1 MNSQSSFSSTG
12 SSAADASGALHTL
25 LSPDGYYTYLG
36 IAKPPSNTSSSTLL
50 KEKSAPGD
58 HTIDKTL
65 IQKNYRK
72 LSLRLHPDRPSGDEE
87 AFRVLERAKH
97 VLTSDKLRKQ
107 YDLLGL
113 DLEDDDHSD
122 ESHQEDEDGNT
133 AEEKKSA
140 SENSDGVLGHM
151 ASATV
156 AAFLQ
161 LAVRTGMMAIASV
174 YITQWKYTTIPVIL
188 FLLYTSLQ
196 IHRANKQLQ
205 NAGSP
210 SPVAKFDIWS
220 PILLSIGVFIMYF
233 ARSTAYSDTQ
243 GEWSKLFWTGEVL
256 VMTMF
261 CLNTLASNEASF
273 LRPSLV
279 LGIVCYIF
287 FGLIGLY
294 IRGKGWRYLTFLAVE
309 LGCALVAVLVFPI
322 MEMIMETLVDEKMK
336 KVGERV
342 RLYSKVMEENYQNQL
357 KQMEKKLKGG
367 ASGVGRSAASAGKK
381 DDELD

>member
-1 MNSQSSFSSTG
+1 
-12 SSAADASGALHTL
+12 
-25 LSPDGYYTYLG
+25 
-36 IAKPPSNTSSSTLL
+36 
-50 KEKSAPGD
+50 
-58 HTIDKTL
+58 
-65 IQKNYRK
+65 
-72 LSLRLHPDRPSGDEE
+72 
-87 AFRVLERAKH
+87 
-97 VLTSDKLRKQ
+97 
-107 YDLLGL
+107 
-113 DLEDDDHSD
+113 
-122 ESHQEDEDGNT
+122 
-133 AEEKKSA
+133 
-140 SENSDGVLGHM
+140 
-151 ASATV
+151 
-156 AAFLQ
+156 
-161 LAVRTGMMAIASV
+161 
-174 YITQWKYTTIPVIL
+174 
-188 FLLYTSLQ
+188 
-196 IHRANKQLQ
+196 
-205 NAGSP
+205 
-210 SPVAKFDIWS
+210 
-220 PILLSIGVFIMYF
+220 MYF

-279 LGIVCYIF
+279 LGIACYIF

-294 IRGKGWRYLTFLAVE
+294 IRGKGWRYLTFLAIE

>member
-1 MNSQSSFSSTG
+1 M
-12 SSAADASGALHTL
+12 HE
-25 LSPDGYYTYLG
+25 
-36 IAKPPSNTSSSTLL
+36 KKSSSKDLI
-50 KEKSAPGD
+50 
-58 HTIDKTL
+58 IDKTV

-97 VLTSDKLRKQ
+97 VLMTDKLRKQ

-133 AEEKKSA
+133 AGGKKT
-140 SENSDGVLGHM
+140 ENDGNSDSGVMGHM

-161 LAVRTGMMAIASV
+161 LAIRTAMMAVTSV
-174 YITQWKYTTIPVIL
+174 YITKWKYTTIPVIL
-188 FLLYTSLQ
+188 FLLYTAKQ
-196 IHRANKQLQ
+196 IHRAGKNVENSGAQ
-205 NAGSP
+205 
-210 SPVAKFDIWS
+210 SPVSTYDVTS
-220 PILLSIGVFIMYF
+220 PILIAVGVFTMCF
-233 ARSTAYSDTQ
+233 AKSTTYSDTQ
-243 GEWSKLFWTGEVL
+243 GEWNKLFWMGEVL

-261 CLNTLASNEASF
+261 CLNTVASKEATT
-273 LRPSLV
+273 LRPT
-279 LGIVCYIF
+279 LGLGLAFYIF
-287 FGLIGLY
+287 FGLVALY
-294 IRGKGWRYLTFLAVE
+294 IRGKGWRYISFLAIE

-322 MEMIMETLVDEKMK
+322 MEMIMETLVDEKMR

-342 RLYSKVMEENYQNQL
+342 RLYSKVMEDNYKNQL
-357 KQMEKKLKGG
+357 DEMEKKLAKGRRAAG
-367 ASGVGRSAASAGKK
+367 AVGSTASTGGK

>member
-1 MNSQSSFSSTG
+1 MNSQSSFSSIG
-12 SSAADASGALHTL
+12 SSAADASGALHIL

-36 IAKPPSNTSSSTLL
+36 ITKPPSNTSSSTL
-50 KEKSAPGD
+50 EKSSPED
-58 HTIDKTL
+58 KKIYKTL

-72 LSLRLHPDRPSGDEE
+72 LSLRLHPDRPSGNEE

-133 AEEKKSA
+133 AGEKKSA
-140 SENSDGVLGHM
+140 NENPDGVLGHM

-161 LAVRTGMMAIASV
+161 MAVRTGMMAIASV

-188 FLLYTSLQ
+188 FLLYTALQ
-196 IHRANKQLQ
+196 IHRAGKSIQS
-205 NAGSP
+205 AGSP
-210 SPVAKFDIWS
+210 SPVAKFDILS
-220 PILLSIGVFIMYF
+220 PILLSVGVFIMYF
-233 ARSTAYSDTQ
+233 AKSTTYSETP

-261 CLNTLASNEASF
+261 CLNTVASKEISSF
-273 LRPSLV
+273 RPTLV
-279 LGIVCYIF
+279 LGIACYIF

-294 IRGKGWRYLTFLAVE
+294 IRGKGWRYLTFLAIE

-357 KQMEKKLKGG
+357 EQMEKKLSKGG
-367 ASGVGRSAASAGKK
+367 AVSGVGGSADGARMKH
-381 DDELD
+381 DELD

>member
-1 MNSQSSFSSTG
+1 
-12 SSAADASGALHTL
+12 
-25 LSPDGYYTYLG
+25 
-36 IAKPPSNTSSSTLL
+36 
-50 KEKSAPGD
+50 
-58 HTIDKTL
+58 
-65 IQKNYRK
+65 
-72 LSLRLHPDRPSGDEE
+72 
-87 AFRVLERAKH
+87 
-97 VLTSDKLRKQ
+97 
-107 YDLLGL
+107 
-113 DLEDDDHSD
+113 
-122 ESHQEDEDGNT
+122 
-133 AEEKKSA
+133 
-140 SENSDGVLGHM
+140 
-151 ASATV
+151 
-156 AAFLQ
+156 
-161 LAVRTGMMAIASV
+161 
-174 YITQWKYTTIPVIL
+174 
-188 FLLYTSLQ
+188 
-196 IHRANKQLQ
+196 
-205 NAGSP
+205 
-210 SPVAKFDIWS
+210 
-220 PILLSIGVFIMYF
+220 MYF
-233 ARSTAYSDTQ
+233 AKSAAYSDTP
-243 GEWSKLFWTGEVL
+243 GEWSKFFWTGEVL